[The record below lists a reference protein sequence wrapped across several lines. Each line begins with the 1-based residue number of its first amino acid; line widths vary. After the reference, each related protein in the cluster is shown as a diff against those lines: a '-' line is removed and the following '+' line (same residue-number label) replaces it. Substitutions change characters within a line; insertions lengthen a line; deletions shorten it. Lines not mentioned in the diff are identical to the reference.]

1 MFLAVSGN
9 CFRRKFKMK
18 KTLALLLC
26 LAMLFTALTV
36 NVFADENPTVT
47 IETSSVSENGA
58 TSFAINL
65 AGFESLKG
73 YDLVVEAGAGL
84 ILDSASAL
92 NAKTELNKDVNYTV
106 TKSGDKLHIVELA
119 GEATGDIITV
129 KANFDKDCKS
139 AVEVKVTACDL
150 AKSGS
155 ELYKAVTADKIAP
168 VSIAPYVAPTTEV
181 KNEATT
187 VKQPVNA
194 EESDVKYFIPYGA
207 VYTGDDNNPTYVPKN
222 KNGDFAVDVVGTV
235 VKTFKVPEGGF
246 GTFGVSDAKVSD
258 FAAKQFG
265 NVETNYDET
274 KSYGTLVMAG
284 EWADFKDWY
293 LSKKGYSDA
302 VLVQKIYNAFETA
315 NPVVDVDGKR
325 EYEFITF
332 KAGDAI
338 IKVYNVAQ
346 KNYMWKSGKTFE
358 YAVRLYGLVGGTEYA
373 TVAYNTN
380 GTTAKFAQEIKSI
393 DYQG

>member
-1 MFLAVSGN
+1 
-9 CFRRKFKMK
+9 MK

-26 LAMLFTALTV
+26 LAMLFTALSV
-36 NVFADENPTVT
+36 NVFAETPENPSVEIVT
-47 IETSSVSENGA
+47 HSVSADG
-58 TSFAINL
+58 TTDFAIKL
-65 AGFESLKG
+65 SGFTSLKG
-73 YDLVVEAGAGL
+73 IDMTVTATGDIELK
-84 ILDSASAL
+84 SASAL
-92 NAKTELNKDVNYTV
+92 NTKETLEPGVNYTI
-106 TKSGDKLHIVELA
+106 TDKKTLHIVELTEDFDA
-119 GEATGDIITV
+119 STIITV
-129 KANFDKDCKS
+129 KADVKGDATI
-139 AVEVKVTACDL
+139 AVKADL
-150 AKSGS
+150 AKSG
-155 ELYKAVTADKIAP
+155 EDLYDEITVDDAKISA
-168 VSIAPYVAPTTEV
+168 YVAPTTEV

-222 KNGDFAVDVVGTV
+222 ENGDFAVDVVGTV

-265 NVETNYDET
+265 NVETDYDEN
-274 KSYGTLVMAG
+274 KNYGTLVMAG

-315 NPVVDVDGKR
+315 NPVVDGKR

-346 KNYMWKSGKTFE
+346 KNWMWKVGKTLE

-380 GTTAKFAQEIKSI
+380 GTTANFAKEIKSI

>member
-1 MFLAVSGN
+1 
-9 CFRRKFKMK
+9 MK

-36 NVFADENPTVT
+36 NVFADEKQTVT
-47 IETSSVSENGA
+47 IETSSVSEKGE
-58 TSFAINL
+58 TSFAIKL
-65 AGFESLKG
+65 AGYTSLKG
-73 YDLVVEAGAGL
+73 YDLVIKAGTGL
-84 ILDSASAL
+84 NLLSASAL
-92 NAKTELNKDVNYTV
+92 NAKTDLNKDVNY
-106 TKSGDKLHIVELA
+106 KIENNELHIVELTKVD
-119 GEATGDIITV
+119 GDDIITV
-129 KANFDKDCKS
+129 NAKFAENQTAAVK
-139 AVEVKVTACDL
+139 VEVIKCDL

-168 VSIAPYVAPTTEV
+168 VSIAPYVKPVEEII
-181 KNEATT
+181 KEKT
-187 VKQPVNA
+187 VISQPVKD

-222 KNGDFAVDVVGTV
+222 ENGDFAVDVVGTV